1 MKKLNLGGLFWILL
15 GIAICIQSIYLKTG
29 NLRKPG
35 PGFMPFL
42 SGAFLGL
49 LGLILTLTSI
59 SKKLKED
66 KEGKSQ
72 RVWAKGNWSN
82 IFFTLIA
89 LFGYLLLLKPLG
101 FILTTFIFLF
111 FLFKLKEP
119 KRWVMPLIFSV
130 CTVVFSYLIFSVW
143 LKCQFPK
150 GILGL

>member
-1 MKKLNLGGLFWILL
+1 MRKLNLSGIFWLLL
-15 GIAICIQSIYLKTG
+15 GIAICVQSVYLKIG
-29 NLRKPG
+29 ELRKPG

-49 LGLILTLTSI
+49 FGLILTLTSI
-59 SKKLKED
+59 SRKFREEEEVESL
-66 KEGKSQ
+66 
-72 RVWAKGNWSN
+72 RIWAKGNWGN
-82 IFFTLIA
+82 FFFPLIA

-119 KRWVMPLIFSV
+119 KRWGMPFIFSV
-130 CTVVFSYLIFSVW
+130 CTVILSYLIFSVW

-150 GILGL
+150 GIFGP